1 MVLLILAIN
10 TPASRANPMQH
21 NGPVAIGMLASLWAP
36 TDDMLGLRDGLVA
49 LGYQSDVDIAFGV
62 RFAAGRDDQLEP
74 ILRQLLSHGAHIL
87 YVSEWHVLQAA
98 RRVTA
103 QTPIVFTTWYP
114 PAPDEIAP
122 ESIALGDLVTGV
134 THAFPDVNPKALERF
149 RALIPTLQR
158 VLVPYDANAP
168 YLAEPLQALRLEAVR
183 LGMRLDARAV
193 RTQAEAKQAIML
205 TPKAEIDGILPIGGS
220 LNIAGYALQAS
231 LQRQIPTLFS
241 RAWMAEYGG
250 LASYGPS
257 WYDLGVQAA
266 RLVDQIIQGA
276 TPKTLP
282 VKVSQKMQFVINLRT
297 AQKLGITIPADLL
310 SQADEVIR

>member
-1 MVLLILAIN
+1 MVLLLLAVHA
-10 TPASRANPMQH
+10 PASRANPMQRD
-21 NGPVAIGMLASLWAP
+21 GPVAIGMLASLWAP
-36 TDDMLGLRDGLVA
+36 TDDMLGLRDALVA
-49 LGYQSDVDIAFGV
+49 LGYQPDVDMALGV

-74 ILRQLLSHGAHIL
+74 ILRQLLSNGAHIL
-87 YVSEWHVLQAA
+87 FVSEWHVLQAA
-98 RRVTA
+98 QRVTT

-114 PAPDEIAP
+114 PAPDGVTP
-122 ESIALGDLVTGV
+122 ESPALADNVTGV
-134 THAFPDVNPKALERF
+134 THAFPDVNPEALERF

-168 YLAEPLQALRLEAVR
+168 YLAEPLQALRLEASR
-183 LGMRLDARAV
+183 LGMRLDERAV

-205 TPKAEIDGILPIGGS
+205 TPKAEIDGILPISGS

-266 RLVDQIIQGA
+266 RLVDQIIKGA
-276 TPKTLP
+276 KPKALP
-282 VKVSQKMQFVINLRT
+282 VKVSQNMRFVINLRA
-297 AQKLGITIPADLL
+297 AQKLGITIPPALL
-310 SQADEVIR
+310 SQADEIIR